1 MMKYKMLMLLITLTF
16 VAGLWTASAQ
26 DFVSDGLIGFWPLDE
41 STIKGDVAEDIV
53 GGNHGTIMGD
63 PGSVAGKIGQA
74 LEFDGTDDYVELPDM
89 GNEPAVTV
97 EAWALAHSMPPV
109 AHSCC
114 IGIVSSAPDDQWK
127 AGTVHFKFEAGLIT
141 VDKND
146 SGKITFSGAEL
157 DTWYHAA
164 YTCDT
169 DANEFMFYVDGELIG
184 QLGTGATVNNLTHVR
199 IASEHEGRYLPGL
212 VDEVRIYTRALSANE
227 IMQNFEVTS
236 NSLAVKPAAKLASAW
251 GSIKSHR

>member
-1 MMKYKMLMLLITLTF
+1 MKYRILMLLITLTLS
-16 VAGLWTASAQ
+16 AGLWAASAQ
-26 DFVSDGLIGFWPLDE
+26 DFVSDGLIGFWPLDA
-41 STIKGDVAEDIV
+41 SSINGDVAEDVI
-53 GGNHGTIMGD
+53 GGNDGTIMGD
-63 PGSVAGKIGQA
+63 PGVVAGKIGQA
-74 LEFDGTDDYVELPDM
+74 LEFDGVDDYVELPDM

-97 EAWALAHSMPPV
+97 EAWALAHSMPPD

-141 VDKND
+141 VHKND
-146 SGKITFSGAEL
+146 SDKIAFSGAEL

-169 DANEFMFYVDGELIG
+169 DANEFMFYVNGEFVG
-184 QLGTGATVNNLTHVR
+184 QLVAGETANNLTHVR
-199 IASEHEGRYLPGL
+199 IASEHEGRYLPGI

-227 IMQNFEVTS
+227 IRQNFEVTS
-236 NSLAVKPAAKLASAW
+236 NSLAVKPVGKLAAAW

>member
-1 MMKYKMLMLLITLTF
+1 MKYRILMLLVTLTF
-16 VAGLWTASAQ
+16 AAGLWTASAQ
-26 DFVSDGLIGFWPLDE
+26 DFVSDGLIGFWPLDA
-41 STIKGDVAEDIV
+41 STINGNVAEDII

-63 PGSVAGKIGQA
+63 PGTVAGKIGQA

-97 EAWALAHSMPPV
+97 EAWALAHSMPPD

-114 IGIVSSAPDDQWK
+114 IGIVSSAPDNQWV

-164 YTCDT
+164 YTSDT
-169 DANEFMFYVDGELIG
+169 DTNEFMFYVNGEFVG
-184 QLGTGATVNNLTHVR
+184 QLVAGATVNNLTHVR

-212 VDEVRIYTRALSANE
+212 VDEVRIYRRALSANE
-227 IMQNFEVTS
+227 ITQNFAVTS
-236 NSLAVKPAAKLASAW
+236 NSLAVKAAGKLTSAW